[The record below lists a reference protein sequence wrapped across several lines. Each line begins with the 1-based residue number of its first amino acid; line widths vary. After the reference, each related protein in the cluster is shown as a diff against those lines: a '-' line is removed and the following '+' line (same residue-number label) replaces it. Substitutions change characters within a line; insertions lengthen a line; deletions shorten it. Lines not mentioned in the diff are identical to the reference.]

1 MGILGKLF
9 GSDKVIDAGISG
21 IDKAFYTDEEKAE
34 TEEEENKSKK
44 AEEHTEMWR

>member
-21 IDKAFYTDEEKAE
+21 IDKVFYTDEEKAE
-34 TEEEENKSKK
+34 NRLK
-44 AEEHTEMWR
+44 AAPRS